1 MFKNKTTWIVGI
13 IVFAMVAPNL
23 LKCLNDPPTEN
34 SVLAPPPPT
43 KVPYP
48 DVKAT
53 FNADAAYALT
63 EKLLTFGQRHFN
75 TKGHEAVRQWL
86 VSELKTRGA
95 SVIEQPF
102 KAKTPDGKE
111 TNCANIIA
119 SYNISKPNRILFAVH
134 WDSRHTGDRDP
145 DPKLQKE
152 PILGADDAGTG
163 VGILLEMAAM
173 LQKDSSQLGVDFIF
187 FDAEDWGTNQNA
199 ESWCQGS
206 QYWARTPHAPSYR
219 PKHAILL
226 DMVGA
231 KNARFPKEQISMQ
244 RGAQTVENVWKTA
257 RQLGYMQLF
266 VDEPSKDAVID
277 DHKFV
282 NEIAGIP
289 MIDIINYPADR
300 FLAEYHHTHLDSGMN
315 HIDKSTMRAVGQTL
329 WNFLHYD
336 NAGVFNGD

>member
-1 MFKNKTTWIVGI
+1 MSKNKTTWIVGI
-13 IVFAMVAPNL
+13 IVFAMVAPYF
-23 LKCLNDPPTEN
+23 LKCLRDEPTSIIVEP
-34 SVLAPPPPT
+34 LPT
-43 KVPYP
+43 KVVYP
-48 DVKAT
+48 NVKET

-63 EKLLTFGQRHFN
+63 EKLLTFGQRHFD

-86 VSELKTRGA
+86 VSELKNRGA

-102 KAKTPDGKE
+102 KAKTPTGKE
-111 TNCANIIA
+111 TNCTNIIA

-134 WDSRHTGDRDP
+134 WDSRHVGDRDA

-152 PILGADDAGTG
+152 PILGADDSGTG

-173 LQKDSSQLGVDFIF
+173 LQKDSSQLGVDILF
-187 FDAEDWGTNQNA
+187 FDAEDWGSNQNS

-206 QYWARTPHAPSYR
+206 QYWARNPHAPSYR

-300 FLAEYHHTHLDSGMN
+300 FLAEHHHTHLDSGMN

-329 WNFLHYD
+329 WHFLHYD